1 MSATPSGRRIFLDAL
16 KVACKKVR
24 NGKYFVKRG
33 VIPWAGFP
41 FDRYERAI
49 SIQMDESDIN
59 KEALEAKGVLDFGT
73 VMHDDPQLPSIDDG
87 LMDEFFDD
95 AVAIYEAVAAAN
107 PDGAGQPF
115 RYLHFGKVAEQSDTD
130 LKFQGILVPFTVG
143 Y

>member
-1 MSATPSGRRIFLDAL
+1 MSTAISGRRLFLNAL
-16 KVACKKVR
+16 KDACQKVR
-24 NGKYFVKRG
+24 GGKYFVKRG

-41 FDRYERAI
+41 FESFSRAI
-49 SIQMDESDIN
+49 SIQLDTSDIN
-59 KEALEAKGVLDFGT
+59 KEALEGSGVLDFGT
-73 VMHDDPQLPSIDDG
+73 SLPGDDRYPSIDDG
-87 LMDEFFDD
+87 VMDEFYED
-95 AVAIYEAVAAAN
+95 AVAIYEAVAASN